1 MYVGLPSLRV
11 LTLKKKFK
19 KAYKLLYRIKQIIVI
34 SALKVHGQTFPTAEC
49 VNDTAEHAEPDTN
62 STPLQPSQTPLQNET
77 TTDPVLNRPTGQ
89 RGNNNVAN
97 AETLHHF
104 WNSDINNIHDIT
116 RPNIGNSSL
125 QPITLDA
132 DLRKADNSVN
142 YPRASIS
149 KPLALDIDPKIKTII
164 GALEYIVLGCVL
176 NKKQSKVKFQPTETS
191 EGGMAC
197 EKQQP
202 PVYRLENISHWLSAF
217 HIFVSIY
224 SEKYPTET
232 GSLMK
237 YADIIQ
243 TLAR

>member
-1 MYVGLPSLRV
+1 VLLVSGSACSAVSFTHCAVGNVWPC
-11 LTLKKKFK
+11 TFN
-19 KAYKLLYRIKQIIVI
+19 AEITIIC
-34 SALKVHGQTFPTAEC
+34 F
-49 VNDTAEHAEPDTN
+49 
-62 STPLQPSQTPLQNET
+62 TPLQNET

-176 NKKQSKVKFQPTETS
+176 NKK
-191 EGGMAC
+191 
-197 EKQQP
+197 
-202 PVYRLENISHWLSAF
+202 
-217 HIFVSIY
+217 
-224 SEKYPTET
+224 
-232 GSLMK
+232 SLK
-237 YADIIQ
+237 
-243 TLAR
+243 